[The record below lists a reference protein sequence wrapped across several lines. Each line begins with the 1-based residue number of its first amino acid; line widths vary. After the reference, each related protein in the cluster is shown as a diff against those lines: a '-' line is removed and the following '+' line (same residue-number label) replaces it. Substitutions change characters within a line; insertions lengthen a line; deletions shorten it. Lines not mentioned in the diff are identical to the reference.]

1 MAAPRKPATFTGSSP
16 LAPLMAQ
23 FVQEKRACGYRYNV
37 GAWSLRR
44 LDAHLCRQGLQ
55 QVELPRS
62 MTSSWLTKQPHETGK
77 TQRARINLVRQFA
90 LFMRRLGLPA
100 DVPDQGSGAKE
111 SKSFLAR
118 VLTHEE
124 VRRLL
129 DTVDRIEPMAS
140 THLRHIVLPELL
152 RVLYGCG
159 LRLEEALSLR
169 IRDVDLIQ
177 GVLHINDTKF
187 RKDRLV
193 PPARPLV
200 VRLQKYAAALG
211 PRSDDDYFFPSP
223 RGGQLHGSGV
233 YRNYRDLLHRCHIG
247 HGGRGEGPRLHD
259 LRHNSGSRII
269 PGAASRSAAPSSVV
283 IGGTPSDPRHYQ
295 RPLRKSSRRS
305 LGRKRGTDVFL
316 AVVAARARSF
326 SCMSACR

>member
-1 MAAPRKPATFTGSSP
+1 MALPRKPATFSGNSP

-23 FVQEKRACGYRYNV
+23 FVQEKRACGYRYN
-37 GAWSLRR
+37 AITLSLRR
-44 LDAHLCRQGLQ
+44 FDAYLCRQGLQ

-62 MTSSWLTKQPHETGK
+62 VTSSWLAKQPHENGK
-77 TQRARINLVRQFA
+77 TQRDRINLVRSFA

-100 DVPDQGSGAKE
+100 DVPDHAVAAKE

-129 DTVDRIEPMAS
+129 EAADRIQPMAS

-169 IRDVDLIQ
+169 MRDVDLVQ
-177 GVLHINDTKF
+177 GVLRINDTKF

-200 VRLQKYAAALG
+200 VRLQKYAAVLG
-211 PRSDDDYFFPSP
+211 PRSDDEYFFPSP
-223 RGGQLHGSGV
+223 RGGRLDGGGV
-233 YRNYRDLLHRCHIG
+233 YRNFRELLHRCHIG

-259 LRHNSGSRII
+259 LRHTFAVHALLRWYREGADLQSRMPVLATYLGHASIDGTQDYLQMTAELYPEI
-269 PGAASRSAAPSSVV
+269 VSRSDAAFSDVIPRRPGRPS
-283 IGGTPSDPRHYQ
+283 
-295 RPLRKSSRRS
+295 
-305 LGRKRGTDVFL
+305 
-316 AVVAARARSF
+316 
-326 SCMSACR
+326 

>member
-1 MAAPRKPATFTGSSP
+1 MAAPRKPTTFTGHSP
-16 LAPLMAQ
+16 LASLMVQ
-23 FVQEKRACGYRYNV
+23 FIEEKRACGYRYNV
-37 GAWSLRR
+37 GASGLSR

-55 QVELPRS
+55 QVELLKS
-62 MTSSWLTKQPHETGK
+62 VTSSWLAKQPHETGK
-77 TQRARINLVRQFA
+77 TQRARVNLVRHFA
-90 LFMRRLGLPA
+90 LFMGRLGHPA
-100 DVPDQGSGAKE
+100 DVPDQVVGVKE

-129 DTVDRIEPMAS
+129 EAADRIEPMAS

-169 IRDVDLIQ
+169 MRDVDLVQ

-223 RGGQLHGSGV
+223 RGGCLDGGGV
-233 YRNYRDLLHRCHIG
+233 YRNFRDLLHRCHIG

-259 LRHNSGSRII
+259 LRHTFAVHTLLRWYRE
-269 PGAASRSAAPSSVV
+269 GADLQTRMPVLATYLGHASIDGTQDYLQMTAELYPEIVSRSDAAFRDV
-283 IGGTPSDPRHYQ
+283 IP
-295 RPLRKSSRRS
+295 SRRPS
-305 LGRKRGTDVFL
+305 
-316 AVVAARARSF
+316 
-326 SCMSACR
+326 

>member
-1 MAAPRKPATFTGSSP
+1 MAAPRKPTRFAGNSP

-23 FVQEKRACGYRYNV
+23 FVQEKRACGCRYNV
-37 GAWSLRR
+37 GARGLCR

-55 QVELPRS
+55 QVELTRS
-62 MTSSWLTKQPHETGK
+62 MTSSWLAKQPHETGK
-77 TQRARINLVRQFA
+77 TQRARLNMVRHFA
-90 LFMRRLGLPA
+90 LFMGRLGFPA
-100 DVPDQGSGAKE
+100 DVPDQAVGAKE

-124 VRRLL
+124 VRQLL
-129 DTVDRIEPMAS
+129 EAADRIEPMAS

-169 IRDVDLIQ
+169 MRDVDLVQ

-200 VRLQKYAAALG
+200 VRLQKYAVSLG
-211 PRSDDDYFFPSP
+211 SRPEDDYFFPSP
-223 RGGQLHGSGV
+223 RGGRLDVGGV
-233 YRNYRDLLHRCHIG
+233 YRNYRHLLQRCHIG

-259 LRHNSGSRII
+259 LRHTFAVHTLLRWYRE
-269 PGAASRSAAPSSVV
+269 GADLQARLPVLATYLGHASIDGTQDYLQMTAELYPEIVSRSHAAFGDV
-283 IGGTPSDPRHYQ
+283 IPR
-295 RPLRKSSRRS
+295 RRS
-305 LGRKRGTDVFL
+305 T
-316 AVVAARARSF
+316 
-326 SCMSACR
+326 

>member
-1 MAAPRKPATFTGSSP
+1 MATPRKPVTFTGNSP

-23 FVQEKRACGYRYNV
+23 FVQEKRACGYRYDEC
-37 GAWSLRR
+37 ASSLRR
-44 LDAHLCRQGLQ
+44 FDAYLCRQGLQ
-55 QVELPRS
+55 QIELPRAVI
-62 MTSSWLTKQPHETGK
+62 SSWLAKQPHESGK
-77 TQRARINLVRQFA
+77 TQRVRINMVRQFA
-90 LFMRRLGLPA
+90 LFMHRLGLPA
-100 DVPDQGSGAKE
+100 DVPDHGAGAKQ

-118 VLTHEE
+118 VLTHDE

-129 DTVDRIEPMAS
+129 DAADQIEPRAS
-140 THLRHIVLPELL
+140 THLRHLVLPELL

-200 VRLQKYAAALG
+200 VRLQKYAATLG
-211 PRSDDDYFFPSP
+211 PRPADAHFFPSP
-223 RGGQLHGSGV
+223 RGGPLHGSGV
-233 YRNYRDLLHRCHIG
+233 YRNYRDLLQRCHIG

-259 LRHNSGSRII
+259 LRHTFAVHTLLRWYRE
-269 PGAASRSAAPSSVV
+269 GADLTARLPVLATYLGHASIDGTQDYLQMTAELYPEIVSRSEAAFSDVIPRRRPS
-283 IGGTPSDPRHYQ
+283 
-295 RPLRKSSRRS
+295 
-305 LGRKRGTDVFL
+305 
-316 AVVAARARSF
+316 
-326 SCMSACR
+326 

>member
-1 MAAPRKPATFTGSSP
+1 MATPRKPVTFTGNSP

-23 FVQEKRACGYRYNV
+23 FVQEKRACGYRYDEC
-37 GAWSLRR
+37 ASSLRR
-44 LDAHLCRQGLQ
+44 FDAYLCRQGLQ
-55 QVELPRS
+55 QIELPRAVI
-62 MTSSWLTKQPHETGK
+62 SSWLAKQPHESGK
-77 TQRARINLVRQFA
+77 TQRMRITMVRQFA

-100 DVPDQGSGAKE
+100 DVPDQGAGAKQ
-111 SKSFLAR
+111 SKSFLPR
-118 VLTHEE
+118 VLTHDE

-129 DTVDRIEPMAS
+129 DAADQIEPRAS
-140 THLRHIVLPELL
+140 THLRHLVLPELL

-200 VRLQKYAAALG
+200 VRLQKYAATLG
-211 PRSDDDYFFPSP
+211 PRPADAHFFPSP
-223 RGGQLHGSGV
+223 RGGPLHGSGV
-233 YRNYRDLLHRCHIG
+233 YRNYRELLQRCYIG

-259 LRHNSGSRII
+259 LRHTFAVHTLLRWYRE
-269 PGAASRSAAPSSVV
+269 GADLTARLPVLATYLGHASIDGTQDYLQMTAELYPEIVSRSEAAFSDVIPRRRPS
-283 IGGTPSDPRHYQ
+283 
-295 RPLRKSSRRS
+295 
-305 LGRKRGTDVFL
+305 
-316 AVVAARARSF
+316 
-326 SCMSACR
+326 

>member
-1 MAAPRKPATFTGSSP
+1 MAAPRKPVTFTGNSP

-23 FVQEKRACGYRYNV
+23 FVQEKRACGYRYDEHV
-37 GAWSLRR
+37 WSLRR
-44 LDAHLCRQGLQ
+44 FDTYLCHHGLLR
-55 QVELPRS
+55 VELPKPMFS
-62 MTSSWLTKQPHETGK
+62 PWLAKQAHESSK
-77 TQRARINLVRQFA
+77 TQHVRVNLVRQLA
-90 LFMRRLGLPA
+90 LYMQRLGLPA
-100 DVPDQGSGAKE
+100 DLPDPGAGAKP
-111 SKSFLAR
+111 SRSFVAR
-118 VLTHEE
+118 ILTHDE

-129 DTVDRIEPMAS
+129 DALDQMEPMAS
-140 THLRHIVLPELL
+140 THLRHLVLPELL

-193 PPARPLV
+193 PPARPLM
-200 VRLQKYAAALG
+200 VRLQRYAAALG
-211 PRSDDDYFFPSP
+211 SRSEDDYFFPSP

-259 LRHNSGSRII
+259 LRHTFAVHTLLRWYRE
-269 PGAASRSAAPSSVV
+269 GADLQARLPVLATYLGHASIDGTQDYLQMTAELYPEIASRSDAAFSDV
-283 IGGTPSDPRHYQ
+283 IPH
-295 RPLRKSSRRS
+295 RRQS
-305 LGRKRGTDVFL
+305 
-316 AVVAARARSF
+316 
-326 SCMSACR
+326 

>member
-1 MAAPRKPATFTGSSP
+1 MT
-16 LAPLMAQ
+16 Q
-23 FVQEKRACGYRYNV
+23 FVQEKRACGYRYD
-37 GAWSLRR
+37 GCALSLRR
-44 LDAHLCRQGLQ
+44 FDAYLCRQGLHR
-55 QVELPRS
+55 VELQKAVISP
-62 MTSSWLTKQPHETGK
+62 WLAKQAHESEK
-77 TQRARINLVRQFA
+77 TQRIRINMVRQFA
-90 LFMRRLGLPA
+90 LYMHRLGHPA
-100 DVPDQGSGAKE
+100 DVPDHVGGANP

-118 VLTHEE
+118 VLTHDE

-129 DTVDRIEPMAS
+129 DAADRIEPKAS
-140 THLRHIVLPELL
+140 THLRHLVLPELL

-211 PRSDDDYFFPSP
+211 SRADEDYFFPSP
-223 RGGQLHGSGV
+223 RGGQLHDSGV

-269 PGAASRSAAPSSVV
+269 PGAASRSAASSSVV
-283 IGGTPSDPRHYQ
+283 IGRTPSDPRHY
-295 RPLRKSSRRS
+295 
-305 LGRKRGTDVFL
+305 
-316 AVVAARARSF
+316 
-326 SCMSACR
+326 

>member
-1 MAAPRKPATFTGSSP
+1 
-16 LAPLMAQ
+16 
-23 FVQEKRACGYRYNV
+23 
-37 GAWSLRR
+37 
-44 LDAHLCRQGLQ
+44 
-55 QVELPRS
+55 
-62 MTSSWLTKQPHETGK
+62 
-77 TQRARINLVRQFA
+77 
-90 LFMRRLGLPA
+90 MRRLGLPA
-100 DVPDQGSGAKE
+100 DVPDHAVGAKE
-111 SKSFLAR
+111 SKTFLAR

-129 DTVDRIEPMAS
+129 EAADRIEPMAS

-169 IRDVDLIQ
+169 MRDVDLVQ
-177 GVLHINDTKF
+177 GVLRINDTKF

-211 PRSDDDYFFPSP
+211 PRADDDYFFPSP

-233 YRNYRDLLHRCHIG
+233 YRNFRDLLHRCGIG

-259 LRHNSGSRII
+259 LRHTFAVHTLLRWYREGADLQARMPVLATYLGPRLDRRHAGLPADDRRAV
-269 PGAASRSAAPSSVV
+269 PGDRLAIGRRLQRRHSAQALEVVMKPTDLSVHV
-283 IGGTPSDPRHYQ
+283 TNFLTRYLAGQ
-295 RPLRKSSRRS
+295 RNLSPNTIKAYR
-305 LGRKRGTDVFL
+305 DVFTL
-316 AVVAARARSF
+316 LLRFRP
-326 SCMSACR
+326 

>member
-1 MAAPRKPATFTGSSP
+1 
-16 LAPLMAQ
+16 
-23 FVQEKRACGYRYNV
+23 
-37 GAWSLRR
+37 
-44 LDAHLCRQGLQ
+44 
-55 QVELPRS
+55 
-62 MTSSWLTKQPHETGK
+62 
-77 TQRARINLVRQFA
+77 
-90 LFMRRLGLPA
+90 MRRLLEA
-100 DVPDQGSGAKE
+100 A
-111 SKSFLAR
+111 
-118 VLTHEE
+118 
-124 VRRLL
+124 
-129 DTVDRIEPMAS
+129 DRIEPMAS

-169 IRDVDLIQ
+169 MRDVDLVQ

-211 PRSDDDYFFPSP
+211 PRSEDDYFFPSP

-259 LRHNSGSRII
+259 LRHYSEAREM
-269 PGAASRSAAPSSVV
+269 PSSVAM
-283 IGGTPSDPRHYQ
+283 PSQQEALKASHERWTRHIPEPYSALRKAISWSSGWNRAT
-295 RPLRKSSRRS
+295 RPLCGSTLSR
-305 LGRKRGTDVFL
+305 
-316 AVVAARARSF
+316 AV
-326 SCMSACR
+326 CLMSRFASR

>member
-1 MAAPRKPATFTGSSP
+1 MAAPRKPTTFTGDSP

-23 FVQEKRACGYRYNV
+23 FIQEKRACGYRYNV

-62 MTSSWLTKQPHETGK
+62 VTSSWLAKQPHETGK
-77 TQRARINLVRQFA
+77 TQRDRINLVRNFA
-90 LFMRRLGLPA
+90 LFMRRLDLPA
-100 DVPDQGSGAKE
+100 DVPDHAVAAKE

-129 DTVDRIEPMAS
+129 EAADRIEPMAS

-169 IRDVDLIQ
+169 MRDVDLVQ

-211 PRSDDDYFFPSP
+211 PR
-223 RGGQLHGSGV
+223 
-233 YRNYRDLLHRCHIG
+233 
-247 HGGRGEGPRLHD
+247 
-259 LRHNSGSRII
+259 
-269 PGAASRSAAPSSVV
+269 A
-283 IGGTPSDPRHYQ
+283 
-295 RPLRKSSRRS
+295 RR
-305 LGRKRGTDVFL
+305 
-316 AVVAARARSF
+316 
-326 SCMSACR
+326 